1 VALFYYVGHGQIDTD
16 EQLCLGLGGSRT
28 EPHRRSVTSLA
39 FQAVRRALLE
49 SPATTKIIIL
59 DCCFSGLA
67 NSRTN
72 TMAAVPDSVMD
83 KTGGTGAYTMAASS
97 AYATAWYE
105 NDPGLTAPQTYFT
118 KYFAGLIEKGIPGLP
133 AELRLHQVFTKL
145 RDNLSRDQRPVPD
158 QRSIDAARE
167 FVFAHNA
174 APPTPSPTP
183 RPNCAG

>member
-1 VALFYYVGHGQIDTD
+1 MTSRLPIRDYAHSRAVVVGTWNYDFLPDLPAAGNSLRRMKRLLTGPLCGWPRDRISTFGNRRIPGNLPDQLITLFENARDVALFYYVGHGQIDAD

-28 EPHRRSVTSLA
+28 EPHRRSVTSLP

-97 AYATAWYE
+97 AFATA
-105 NDPGLTAPQTYFT
+105 
-118 KYFAGLIEKGIPGLP
+118 
-133 AELRLHQVFTKL
+133 
-145 RDNLSRDQRPVPD
+145 
-158 QRSIDAARE
+158 
-167 FVFAHNA
+167 
-174 APPTPSPTP
+174 
-183 RPNCAG
+183 